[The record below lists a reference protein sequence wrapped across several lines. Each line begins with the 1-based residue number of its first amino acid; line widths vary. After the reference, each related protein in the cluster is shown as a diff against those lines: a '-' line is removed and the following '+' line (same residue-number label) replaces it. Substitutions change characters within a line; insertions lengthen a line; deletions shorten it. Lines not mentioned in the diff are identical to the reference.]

1 MKLETFK
8 TLHGF
13 FIEDL
18 QLDQTDKI
26 ERRITEKDIDNFAKL
41 TGDNNP
47 VHTNLDFA
55 KKTIFKEKV
64 AHGFLS
70 ASLISSLIATK
81 LPGPGSIYLSQNLK
95 FLAPVFIDD
104 LVTVKVTVKEIDH
117 EKKKVKLQTECFKN
131 EKKIISGEAI
141 VLVNSKK
148 DFKNNES
155 F

>member
-26 ERRITEKDIDNFAKL
+26 ERKITEKDIDNFAKL

-55 KKTIFKEKV
+55 KKTIFKQKV

-70 ASLISSLIATK
+70 ASLISTLIATK

-104 LVTVKVTVKEIDH
+104 LVIVKVTVKEIDH

-148 DFKNNES
+148 DFNNNES

>member
-1 MKLETFK
+1 MELENFRK
-8 TLHGF
+8 LHGF

-18 QLDQTDKI
+18 RLNQTEEI
-26 ERRITEKDIDNFAKL
+26 EKKITEKDINEFAKL
-41 TGDNNP
+41 SGDDNP
-47 VHTNLDFA
+47 VHTNSDSA
-55 KKTIFKEKV
+55 KKTIFKQKV

-70 ASLISSLIATK
+70 ASLISTLIATK

-104 LVTVKVTVKEIDH
+104 LVRVKVTVEEIDQ

-131 EKKIISGEAI
+131 EKKIISGEAV

-148 DFKNNES
+148 DF
-155 F
+155 

>member
-1 MKLETFK
+1 MELENFK
-8 TLHGF
+8 KLHGF

-18 QLDQTDKI
+18 RLNQTEEIEKKI
-26 ERRITEKDIDNFAKL
+26 TDKDIDDFAKL

-47 VHTNLDFA
+47 VHTNSDFA
-55 KKTIFKEKV
+55 KKTIFKQKV

-70 ASLISSLIATK
+70 ASFISTLIATK

-95 FLAPVFIDD
+95 FLAPVFVDD
-104 LVTVKVTVKEIDH
+104 LVKIKVTVQEIEH

-131 EKKIISGEAI
+131 EKKIISGEAV

-148 DFKNNES
+148 DF
-155 F
+155 

>member
-8 TLHGF
+8 KLHGF

-18 QLDQTDKI
+18 QLDQTDMI
-26 ERRITEKDIDNFAKL
+26 ERKITEKDIDNFAKL

-55 KKTIFKEKV
+55 KKTIFKQKV

-70 ASLISSLIATK
+70 ASLISTLIATK

-104 LVTVKVTVKEIDH
+104 LVIVKVTVKEIDH

-148 DFKNNES
+148 DF
-155 F
+155 

>member
-26 ERRITEKDIDNFAKL
+26 ERKITEKDIDNFAKL

-55 KKTIFKEKV
+55 KKTIFKQKV

-70 ASLISSLIATK
+70 ASLISTLIATK

-104 LVTVKVTVKEIDH
+104 LVVVKVTVKEIDL
-117 EKKKVKLQTECFKN
+117 EKKKVKLHTECFKN
-131 EKKIISGEAI
+131 EKKILSGEAI

-148 DFKNNES
+148 DFENDES

>member
-8 TLHGF
+8 KLHGF

-18 QLDQTDKI
+18 QLDQTDKL
-26 ERRITEKDIDNFAKL
+26 ERKITEKDIDNFAKL

-55 KKTIFKEKV
+55 KKTIFKQKV

-70 ASLISSLIATK
+70 ASLISTLIATK

-95 FLAPVFIDD
+95 FIAPVFIDD
-104 LVTVKVTVKEIDH
+104 LVIVKVTVKEIDH

-148 DFKNNES
+148 DYKNNES

>member
-1 MKLETFK
+1 MELENFK
-8 TLHGF
+8 KLHGF

-18 QLDQTDKI
+18 RLNQTEEFEKK
-26 ERRITEKDIDNFAKL
+26 ITEKDINEFAEL
-41 TGDNNP
+41 SGDDNP
-47 VHTNLDFA
+47 VHTNSDFA
-55 KKTIFKEKV
+55 KKTIFKQKV

-70 ASLISSLIATK
+70 ASLISMLIATK

-104 LVTVKVTVKEIDH
+104 LVRVKVTVEEIDQ

-131 EKKIISGEAI
+131 EIKIISGQAV

-148 DFKNNES
+148 DF
-155 F
+155 

>member
-1 MKLETFK
+1 MELENFK
-8 TLHGF
+8 KLHGF

-18 QLDQTDKI
+18 RLNQTEEFEKK
-26 ERRITEKDIDNFAKL
+26 ITEKDINEFAKL
-41 TGDNNP
+41 SGDDNP
-47 VHTNLDFA
+47 VHTNSDFA
-55 KKTIFKEKV
+55 KKTIFKQKV

-70 ASLISSLIATK
+70 ASLISMLIATK

-104 LVTVKVTVKEIDH
+104 LVRVKVTVEEIDQ

-148 DFKNNES
+148 DF
-155 F
+155 

>member
-1 MKLETFK
+1 MELENFK
-8 TLHGF
+8 KLHGF

-18 QLDQTDKI
+18 RLNQTEEI
-26 ERRITEKDIDNFAKL
+26 EKKITEKDINEFAKL
-41 TGDNNP
+41 SGDDNP
-47 VHTNLDFA
+47 VHTNSDFA
-55 KKTIFKEKV
+55 KKTIFKQKV

-70 ASLISSLIATK
+70 ASLISMLIATK

-95 FLAPVFIDD
+95 FLGPVFIDD
-104 LVTVKVTVKEIDH
+104 LVRVKVTVEEIDQ

-148 DFKNNES
+148 DF
-155 F
+155 

>member
-1 MKLETFK
+1 MELENFK
-8 TLHGF
+8 KLHGF

-18 QLDQTDKI
+18 RLNQTEEFEKK
-26 ERRITEKDIDNFAKL
+26 ITEKDINEFAKL
-41 TGDNNP
+41 SGDDNP
-47 VHTNLDFA
+47 VHTNSDFA
-55 KKTIFKEKV
+55 KKTIFKQKV

-70 ASLISSLIATK
+70 ASLISMLIATK

-104 LVTVKVTVKEIDH
+104 LVRVKVTVEEIDQ

-131 EKKIISGEAI
+131 EKKIISGEAV

-148 DFKNNES
+148 DF
-155 F
+155 

>member
-1 MKLETFK
+1 MELENFK
-8 TLHGF
+8 KLHGF

-18 QLDQTDKI
+18 RLNQTEEFEKK
-26 ERRITEKDIDNFAKL
+26 ITEKDINEFAKL
-41 TGDNNP
+41 SGDDNP
-47 VHTNLDFA
+47 VHTNSDFA
-55 KKTIFKEKV
+55 KKTIFKQKV

-70 ASLISSLIATK
+70 ASLISMLIATK

-104 LVTVKVTVKEIDH
+104 LVRVKVTVEEIEQ

-131 EKKIISGEAI
+131 EKKIISGEAV

-148 DFKNNES
+148 DF
-155 F
+155 

>member
-1 MKLETFK
+1 MELETFK
-8 TLHGF
+8 KLHGF

-18 QLDQTDKI
+18 QLDQTDKL
-26 ERRITEKDIDNFAKL
+26 ERKITEKDVDNFAKL

-55 KKTIFKEKV
+55 KKTIFKQKV

-70 ASLISSLIATK
+70 ASLISTLIATK

-104 LVTVKVTVKEIDH
+104 LVIVKVTVKEIDL
-117 EKKKVKLQTECFKN
+117 EKKKVKLKPECFKN

-148 DFKNNES
+148 DLKNNET

>member
-8 TLHGF
+8 KLHGF

-18 QLDQTDKI
+18 QLNQTDKI
-26 ERRITEKDIDNFAKL
+26 ERKITEKDIDNFAKL

-55 KKTIFKEKV
+55 KKTIFKQKV

-70 ASLISSLIATK
+70 ASLISTLIATK

-104 LVTVKVTVKEIDH
+104 LVRVKVTVKEIDH
-117 EKKKVKLQTECFKN
+117 EKKKS
-131 EKKIISGEAI
+131 KITNRM
-141 VLVNSKK
+141 L
-148 DFKNNES
+148 
-155 F
+155 

>member
-1 MKLETFK
+1 MELENFK
-8 TLHGF
+8 KLHGF

-18 QLDQTDKI
+18 RLNQTEEI
-26 ERRITEKDIDNFAKL
+26 ERKITEKDINEFAKL
-41 TGDNNP
+41 SGDDNP
-47 VHTNLDFA
+47 VHTNSDFA
-55 KKTIFKEKV
+55 KKTIFKQKV

-70 ASLISSLIATK
+70 ASLISMLIATK

-104 LVTVKVTVKEIDH
+104 LVRVKVTVEEIDQ

-131 EKKIISGEAI
+131 EKKIISGEAV

-148 DFKNNES
+148 DF
-155 F
+155 

>member
-1 MKLETFK
+1 MELENFK
-8 TLHGF
+8 KLHGF

-18 QLDQTDKI
+18 RLNQTEELEKK
-26 ERRITEKDIDNFAKL
+26 ITEKDINEFAKL
-41 TGDNNP
+41 SGDDNP
-47 VHTNLDFA
+47 VHTNSDFA
-55 KKTIFKEKV
+55 KKTIFKQKV

-70 ASLISSLIATK
+70 ASLISMLIATK

-104 LVTVKVTVKEIDH
+104 LVRVKVTVEEIDQ

-131 EKKIISGEAI
+131 EKKIITGEAV

-148 DFKNNES
+148 DF
-155 F
+155 

>member
-1 MKLETFK
+1 MELENFK
-8 TLHGF
+8 KLHGF

-18 QLDQTDKI
+18 RLNQTEEFEKK
-26 ERRITEKDIDNFAKL
+26 ITEKDINEFAKL
-41 TGDNNP
+41 SGDDNP
-47 VHTNLDFA
+47 VHTNSEFA
-55 KKTIFKEKV
+55 KKTIFKQKV

-70 ASLISSLIATK
+70 ASLISMLIATK

-104 LVTVKVTVKEIDH
+104 LVRVKVTVEEIDQ

-131 EKKIISGEAI
+131 EKKIISGEAV

-148 DFKNNES
+148 DF
-155 F
+155 

>member
-8 TLHGF
+8 KLHGF

-18 QLDQTDKI
+18 RLNQTEEIEKKI
-26 ERRITEKDIDNFAKL
+26 TDKDIDDFAKL

-47 VHTNLDFA
+47 VHTNSDFA
-55 KKTIFKEKV
+55 KKTIFKQKV

-70 ASLISSLIATK
+70 ASFISTLIATK

-95 FLAPVFIDD
+95 FLAPVFVDD
-104 LVTVKVTVKEIDH
+104 LVKIKVTVQEIEH

-131 EKKIISGEAI
+131 EKKIISGEAV

-148 DFKNNES
+148 DF
-155 F
+155 

>member
-1 MKLETFK
+1 MKLEAFK

-18 QLDQTDKI
+18 QLNQTDKI
-26 ERRITEKDIDNFAKL
+26 ERKITEKDIDKFAKL

-55 KKTIFKEKV
+55 KKTIFKQKV

-70 ASLISSLIATK
+70 ASLISTLIATK

-104 LVTVKVTVKEIDH
+104 LVIVKVTVKEIDH

-148 DFKNNES
+148 DF
-155 F
+155 

>member
-1 MKLETFK
+1 MELENFK
-8 TLHGF
+8 KLHGF

-18 QLDQTDKI
+18 RLNQTEEFEKK
-26 ERRITEKDIDNFAKL
+26 ITEKDINEFAKL
-41 TGDNNP
+41 SGDDNP
-47 VHTNLDFA
+47 VHTNSDFA
-55 KKTIFKEKV
+55 KKTIFKQKV

-70 ASLISSLIATK
+70 ASLISMLIATK

-104 LVTVKVTVKEIDH
+104 LVRVKVTVEEIDQ

-131 EKKIISGEAI
+131 EKKIITGEAV

-148 DFKNNES
+148 DF
-155 F
+155 

>member
-8 TLHGF
+8 KLHGF

-26 ERRITEKDIDNFAKL
+26 ERKITEKDIDNFAKL

-55 KKTIFKEKV
+55 KKTIFKQKV

-70 ASLISSLIATK
+70 ASLISTLIATK

-104 LVTVKVTVKEIDH
+104 LVIVKVTVKEIDH

-148 DFKNNES
+148 DYKNNEN

>member
-26 ERRITEKDIDNFAKL
+26 ERKITEKDIDNFAKL

-55 KKTIFKEKV
+55 KKTIFKQKV

-70 ASLISSLIATK
+70 ASLISTLIATK

-95 FLAPVFIDD
+95 FFAPVFIDD
-104 LVTVKVTVKEIDH
+104 LVIVKVTVKEIDH

>member
-1 MKLETFK
+1 MEREIFK
-8 TLHGF
+8 KLHGF

-18 QLDQTDKI
+18 KLNQTDEM
-26 ERRITEKDIDNFAKL
+26 ERKVTEGDIDDFAKL
-41 TGDNNP
+41 TGDDNP

-55 KKTIFKEKV
+55 KKTIFKQKV

-70 ASLISSLIATK
+70 ASLISTLIATK

-104 LVTVKVTVKEIDH
+104 LVIVKVTVKEIDH